1 MLKYFGYSL
10 SLALVLAMGQYSI
23 AADIEAG
30 KQKSQTCAACHAADG
45 NSANP
50 TWPKL
55 AGQHVQYTV
64 KQLQDFKDGSRENA
78 QMAPLVSSLSE
89 EDMRDIAAYYAAQE
103 GRIGAADPEYLEE
116 GGKIYRFGNAES
128 GVPGCMAC
136 HGPNGMGNPAA
147 RYPKLNG
154 QHADYTAAQLRA
166 FRSGERSND
175 NGRVMR
181 LIAEKMKDAEIEAVS
196 EYIQGLR

>member
-10 SLALVLAMGQYSI
+10 SLALLLTTGQYSI

-30 KQKSQTCAACHAADG
+30 KQKSQTCAACHGPDG
-45 NSANP
+45 NSNNSI
-50 TWPKL
+50 WPKL
-55 AGQHVQYTV
+55 AGQHVQYTA
-64 KQLQDFKDGSRENA
+64 KQLQDFKQGKRENA

-89 EDMRDIAAYYAAQE
+89 EDMRDIAAYYADQK
-103 GRIGAADPEYLEE
+103 GKVGSADPEYLEE
-116 GGKIYRFGNAES
+116 GEKIYRFGNAET

-136 HGPNGMGNPAA
+136 HGPNGKGNPAA
-147 RYPKLNG
+147 MYPMLSG
-154 QHADYTAAQLRA
+154 QHADYTAAQLQA

-175 NGRVMR
+175 NRQAMR
-181 LIAEKMKDAEIEAVS
+181 ILAEKMSDAEIKAVS

>member
-10 SLALVLAMGQYSI
+10 SLALLLATGQYSI

-30 KQKSQTCAACHAADG
+30 KQKSQTCAACHGSDG
-45 NSANP
+45 NSTNAI
-50 TWPKL
+50 WPKL
-55 AGQHVQYTV
+55 ADQHVQYTV
-64 KQLQDFKDGSRENA
+64 KQLQDFKAGERENA

-89 EDMRDIAAYYAAQE
+89 EDMRDIAAYYASQKAK
-103 GRIGAADPEYLEE
+103 IGGADPEHLEE
-116 GGKIYRFGNAES
+116 GEKIYRYGNAEA

-136 HGPNGMGNPAA
+136 HGPNGAGNPAA
-147 RYPKLNG
+147 MYPKLGG

-175 NGRVMR
+175 NGRIMR
-181 LIAEKMKDAEIEAVS
+181 LIAEKMNDNDIEAVS
-196 EYIQGLR
+196 AYIQGLH

>member
-10 SLALVLAMGQYSI
+10 SLALLLATGQYSI

-30 KQKSQTCAACHAADG
+30 KQKSQTCAACHGPDG
-45 NSANP
+45 NSTNSI
-50 TWPKL
+50 WPKL
-55 AGQHVQYTV
+55 ADQHVQYTV
-64 KQLQDFKDGSRENA
+64 KQLQDFKEGKRENA
-78 QMAPLVSSLSE
+78 QMAPLVSSLNE
-89 EDMRDIAAYYAAQE
+89 EDMRDIAAYYADQK
-103 GRIGAADPEYLEE
+103 GNVGSADPEYLEE
-116 GGKIYRFGNAES
+116 GEKIYRFGNAET

-147 RYPKLNG
+147 MYPMLSG
-154 QHADYTAAQLRA
+154 QHADYTAAQLQA

-175 NGRVMR
+175 NGEVMR
-181 LIAEKMKDAEIEAVS
+181 ILAEKMSDTEIKAVS

>member
-10 SLALVLAMGQYSI
+10 SLALLLVTDQYSI

-30 KQKSQTCAACHAADG
+30 KNKSQTCAACHAADG
-45 NSANP
+45 NSTNP
-50 TWPKL
+50 AWPKL

-64 KQLQDFKDGSRENA
+64 KQLQDFKGGNRKNE
-78 QMAPLVSSLSE
+78 QMAPLVTSLSE
-89 EDMRDIAAYYAAQE
+89 EDMRDIATYYADQE
-103 GRIGAADPEYLEE
+103 GKIGSVDPEHLEE
-116 GGKIYRFGNAES
+116 GEKIYRFGNAET

-136 HGPNGMGNPAA
+136 HGPNGTGNPAA
-147 RYPKLNG
+147 MYPKLNG

-181 LIAEKMKDAEIEAVS
+181 IIAEKMSDAEIEAVS
-196 EYIQGLR
+196 QYIQGLH